1 MTATRTDSFDAADGL
16 SGDSVSALFED
27 AEANVWVVT
36 SGGVHRFRDIAIATM
51 TKRDGLIE
59 DNAMSVAPARDGGVW
74 ITGADTGI
82 VGVSDRAGVT
92 PLRAGRELPTAHFN
106 SVLEDARGRLW
117 IGTNDGLIWFEHG
130 QVVSV
135 RTPDGLPFGVVL
147 AIGEDSDDNIWVSTT
162 HPRHSLIRVTNGLVS
177 EVIGEE
183 TFGGQVV
190 TIAAASDGEVWLG
203 VNKPGVARVGEVYR
217 YRAGDNRPSMVSTTA
232 GIVRNVFV
240 DDDGV
245 LG

>member
-1 MTATRTDSFDAADGL
+1 MFSPQGPRSKRSFGVRAIASDPAGRVIASTGQSGFWQFGSNEWTPLHSFGLSDRRSESMIRDREGSLWIGTNTGGLIRMTATRTDTFDAADGL

-147 AIGEDSDDNIWVSTT
+147 AIGEDAD
-162 HPRHSLIRVTNGLVS
+162 R
-177 EVIGEE
+177 
-183 TFGGQVV
+183 
-190 TIAAASDGEVWLG
+190 
-203 VNKPGVARVGEVYR
+203 
-217 YRAGDNRPSMVSTTA
+217 
-232 GIVRNVFV
+232 
-240 DDDGV
+240 
-245 LG
+245 